1 VIVMTNVNTLQA
13 LLKSDPK
20 SRQLFDS
27 FPMDTQVALQEQRQ
41 SIHTYEDLKAA
52 AASFQQRN
60 SGR

>member
-1 VIVMTNVNTLQA
+1 MTNVNSLQA

-27 FPMDTQVALQEQRQ
+27 FPMDAQVALQEQRQ
-41 SIHTYEDLKAA
+41 NIHTYEDLKAA